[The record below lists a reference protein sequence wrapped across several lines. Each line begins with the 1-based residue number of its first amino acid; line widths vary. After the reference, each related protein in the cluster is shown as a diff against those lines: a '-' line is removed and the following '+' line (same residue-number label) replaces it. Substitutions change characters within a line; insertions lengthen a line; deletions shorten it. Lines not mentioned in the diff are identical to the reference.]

1 MFSPSGDGFVLG
13 SRDWSIQE
21 CMVTITKWNP
31 RNDAR
36 VAPPTMSVTRHVE
49 MQSQKGRSSCDGASS
64 INMRHLSRR
73 IIEKSSSSRS
83 AQLQSIAHFSTIHSS
98 QSLPLLSFKKPP
110 LSTNKMK
117 TFTTVALIMTAIAGV
132 SALPTAPEVRTTYD
146 PCDGITQ
153 QPQCCA
159 TDVLGLVNLNC
170 GNRKCL

>member
-1 MFSPSGDGFVLG
+1 M
-13 SRDWSIQE
+13 
-21 CMVTITKWNP
+21 TITKWNP

-36 VAPPTMSVTRHVE
+36 VAPPAMSVTRRVG
-49 MQSQKGRSSCDGASS
+49 MQSQKGGSSYDGASS

-73 IIEKSSSSRS
+73 IYERSSSPRS
-83 AQLQSIAHFSTIHSS
+83 ALKHLTVLNTSQLSIFTT
-98 QSLPLLSFKKPP
+98 SFFQGTPP
-110 LSTNKMK
+110 STNNMK